1 MSNLCNP
8 VAYGKIVRETGFHG
22 EASLNPSAI
31 SNGLLMNCL
40 KDCDKAPIVAPY
52 VYNQH
57 KGILVNESKCKL
69 ITSEII
75 LTKSFSPEKYSKI
88 VRGSD
93 NLLASNKESSTSRY
107 SESV

>member
-8 VAYGKIVRETGFHG
+8 VAYCKVVRETGFHG
-22 EASLNPSAI
+22 DASVNPSAI

-40 KDCDKAPIVAPY
+40 KVCDKAPIVAPY

-57 KGILVNESKCKL
+57 KGILINESKCKL
-69 ITSEII
+69 IISEII

-88 VRGSD
+88 LQESD
-93 NLLASNKESSTSRY
+93 NILASTKESSTSRY
-107 SESV
+107 